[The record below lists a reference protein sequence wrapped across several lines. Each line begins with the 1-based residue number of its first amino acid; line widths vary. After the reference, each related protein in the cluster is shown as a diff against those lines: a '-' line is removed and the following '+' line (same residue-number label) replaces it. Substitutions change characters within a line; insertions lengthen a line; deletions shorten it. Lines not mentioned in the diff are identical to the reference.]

1 MLELKKRIRLHSIK
15 MSLIWFFL
23 AIFTMILMLLGS
35 INIKSLTSYCEVS
48 SESDLNKCWKENPYV
63 EIHTKAVVDAGYDY
77 LYNKKKVA
85 RFSLVEVNGYAMVSL
100 IEPQKLE
107 QLKDDTSENIVIRG
121 KLEKFEKDAKLKG
134 YNAIKDIM
142 VKNYQGELTR
152 EEILNLFTL
161 VQLNQ
166 YNGSKMSLYF
176 FALLGSFFICLFIFF
191 GIKEIMLMKN
201 PSKYHFSDQIMLAD
215 TKEVE
220 RIANELESKN
230 YDFQYKNIYLTKHYL
245 IVGTPVPKLARRENV
260 AWIYEKVVKQKG
272 ITTNRNWV
280 VHSLDRK
287 NPLVL
292 SSPFKKHQELGEQ
305 LRISF
310 PNATFGYS
318 TELSKKWIK
327 EPNSFIEKK
336 KNR

>member
-1 MLELKKRIRLHSIK
+1 MLEFKKKIRLHSIK
-15 MSLIWFFL
+15 MILIWFSL
-23 AIFTMILMLLGS
+23 AIFTVIVMLLGS
-35 INIKSLTSYCEVS
+35 INMKSLTSYCKVS
-48 SESDLNKCWKENPYV
+48 NETDLNKCWKENPYV

-85 RFSLVEVNGYAMVSL
+85 RFSLIEVNGYAMVSL
-100 IEPQKLE
+100 IEPQKLK
-107 QLKDDTSENIVIRG
+107 QLESDTSQNIIIRG
-121 KLEKFEKDAKLKG
+121 KLEKFESDAKLKG

-142 VKNYQGELTR
+142 IQNYQGELTR

-176 FALLGSFFICLFIFF
+176 FAVLGSLLICFFLFL
-191 GIKEIMLMKN
+191 GIKQIILMKN
-201 PSKYHFSDQIMLAD
+201 PNQYHFSNQITFAD

-220 RIANELESKN
+220 KIANELKSKD
-230 YDFQYKNIYLTKHYL
+230 YEFQYKNIYLTKHYL
-245 IVGTPVPKLARRENV
+245 IVGTSVPQLAKRENV
-260 AWIYEKVVKQKG
+260 AWIYEKVIKQRG
-272 ITTNRNWV
+272 ITTNRSWV
-280 VHSLDRK
+280 VYSLDRK

-292 SSPFKKHQELGEQ
+292 SSPSKKHQELGEQ

-318 TELSKKWIK
+318 TELSKKWSQN
-327 EPNSFIEKK
+327 PDSFIEKK
-336 KNR
+336 EK